1 MVNYWYFYL
10 KQLSKMSVCETC
22 VARRSAVNHESVSR
36 EYRTPFCHL
45 ISRQI
50 RKSAVTFFSGH
61 RRRFS
66 FCCSQRAVDV
76 LLESITKSPVREY
89 THRLK
94 RRDLGQRCASV
105 GNATGCFTFAW
116 SLDAH
121 FYAFA
126 CYMSS
131 PINRIIFDLVFS
143 FPCLLVRSLVVAAEG
158 YKLCRFRLIL
168 LKATFASRIS
178 D

>member
-116 SLDAH
+116 SIPRRALLRLRLLYVVADKSH
-121 FYAFA
+121 YIRFSIQFSLFA
-126 CYMSS
+126 C
-131 PINRIIFDLVFS
+131 PFTRRCGWRLQVVS
-143 FPCLLVRSLVVAAEG
+143 F
-158 YKLCRFRLIL
+158 
-168 LKATFASRIS
+168 
-178 D
+178 